1 MKYKIFVDGSEGTTG
16 LQINERLSTRD
27 DLTLIH
33 IDPEKRKD
41 MDERKLLLN
50 SADIVFLCLPDSAA
64 KESVALISN
73 PSTKV
78 IDASTAHRVN
88 PKWCYGFPELSAE
101 HREKIAKSHRVSV
114 PGCYA
119 TGFISL
125 MYPCISMGMINADYP
140 VNTHA
145 VSGYSGGGKKLINQ
159 YQTQFEER
167 LETPQ
172 LYALGL
178 SHKHI
183 PEMKDICGLQY
194 APIFSPLVCNYYKG
208 MSVCVPIHT
217 RLLSKKYSV
226 EDFHASL
233 ENYYSK
239 EGFVKVMPLGSENLL
254 PNNFINANKVNDTNN
269 IEIYVTG
276 NDDQIMLTAVL
287 DNLGKGSSG
296 AAVQCMNIMLGLDES
311 TGL

>member
-16 LQINERLSTRD
+16 LQINDRLNMRD
-27 DLTLIH
+27 DLLLLH
-33 IDPEKRKD
+33 IEQEKRKD
-41 MDERKLLLN
+41 IEERRLLLN
-50 SADIVFLCLPDSAA
+50 SADIVFLCLPDAAA
-64 KESVALISN
+64 KESVSLISN
-73 PSTKV
+73 PTTKV

-88 PKWCYGFPELSAE
+88 PDWCYGFPELSSE
-101 HREKIAKSHRVSV
+101 HRKKIAKAHRVSV

-125 MYPCISMGMINADYP
+125 IYPCITMGLINVDYP
-140 VNTHA
+140 VTTHA

-159 YQTQFEER
+159 YQTEFEER

-172 LYALGL
+172 LYSLGL

-183 PEMKDICGLQY
+183 PEMKYICGLLY

-208 MSVCVPIHT
+208 MSVCVPIHN

-226 EDFHASL
+226 KDFHAAL
-233 ENYYSK
+233 EQHYSN
-239 EGFVKVMPLGSENLL
+239 EGFVRVMPLGSENLL
-254 PNNFINANKVNDTNN
+254 PNGFVNANKVNN
-269 IEIYVTG
+269 INSLEIYVTG
-276 NDDQIMLTAVL
+276 NEDQILLTAIL

-311 TGL
+311 VGL

>member
-16 LQINERLSTRD
+16 LQINDRLNSRD
-27 DLTLIH
+27 DLMILH

-41 MDERKLLLN
+41 VDERKLLLN
-50 SADIVFLCLPDSAA
+50 SADIVFLCLPDTAA
-64 KESVALISN
+64 KESVSLISN
-73 PSTKV
+73 PLTKI

-88 PKWCYGFPELSAE
+88 PEWCYGFPELSLE
-101 HREKIAKSHRVSV
+101 HREKIAKSYRVSV

-125 MYPCISMGMINADYP
+125 LYPCITMGLINSDYP
-140 VNTHA
+140 ITTHA

-159 YQTQFEER
+159 FQTEFEDR

-183 PEMKDICGLQY
+183 PEMKYICGLLY

-208 MSVCVPIHT
+208 MSVCVPIHN

-226 EDFHASL
+226 KDFHTAL
-233 ENYYSK
+233 DQYYSN
-239 EGFVKVMPLGSENLL
+239 GRFVKVMPLGLENLL
-254 PNNFINANKVNDTNN
+254 PNGFINANKVNDTNSL
-269 IEIYVTG
+269 EIYVTG
-276 NDDQIMLTAVL
+276 NEDQVMLTAVL

-311 TGL
+311 AGL